1 MGSGQLSSAPLPRS
15 FFDRPSHEVAP
26 DLLGRVLVHGSVAV
40 RLTEVEA
47 YGGPGEDPA
56 AHTYRGKTPRNAVMF
71 GPPGHIYV
79 YFTYGMH
86 FCANLVCLP
95 EGSGSA
101 VLLRAGEV
109 VEGVAEARARRSSGR
124 PVPDRDLARG
134 PARLAVALGLLREH
148 NGLDAV
154 LDGSPAGRPHQSA
167 TVLAGRPADPATI
180 RSGPPHR
187 RLDRQGDP
195 MAVLDRRRPDR
206 LPLPRSRA
214 TAPQR
219 RGHLRRRGTQVVR
232 AEDVQVVAG
241 VDLQHLAA
249 QPPHRLRT
257 STLMS
262 QIDSHGTCRRPANPC
277 TTVMPL
283 SSAASRTGASTSRSP
298 IAASRTI
305 AGTARITPR
314 KSSPAHQ

>member
-1 MGSGQLSSAPLPRS
+1 MGRGELSFERGGSLSPAPLPRS

-26 DLLGRVLVHGSVAV
+26 DLLGRVLVHGPVAV

-71 GPPGHIYV
+71 GAPGHLYV

-109 VEGVAEARARRSSGR
+109 VAGVSEARARRSGKPTSSGTGDARPPASSGTGDARLAGEAALAGDAR
-124 PVPDRDLARG
+124 PVGKHIADRDLARG

-154 LDGSPAGRPHQSA
+154 IEGSPAGRPHQSA
-167 TVLAGRPADPATI
+167 AILEGRPADPDLI
-180 RSGPPHR
+180 RSGPRTGVSTAKDTPWR
-187 RLDRQGDP
+187 FWIDGDGTVSP
-195 MAVLDRRRPDR
+195 YRAHTPRRRSAAATSVGEV
-206 LPLPRSRA
+206 PRS
-214 TAPQR
+214 
-219 RGHLRRRGTQVVR
+219 
-232 AEDVQVVAG
+232 
-241 VDLQHLAA
+241 
-249 QPPHRLRT
+249 
-257 STLMS
+257 
-262 QIDSHGTCRRPANPC
+262 
-277 TTVMPL
+277 
-283 SSAASRTGASTSRSP
+283 
-298 IAASRTI
+298 
-305 AGTARITPR
+305 
-314 KSSPAHQ
+314 